1 MMDIPF
7 SFFDNE
13 GRRIPSQRSIDDSN
27 GERWHSRLVP
37 LLVSR
42 FSQ

>member
-1 MMDIPF
+1 MTDISF
-7 SFFDNE
+7 SFFDDE
-13 GRRIPSQRSIDDSN
+13 GQSREILRSIDDSN

-42 FSQ
+42 YSQ